1 MIQKGSQYR
10 LGFEGHPPEVS
21 IYSSVLEEPGIHLRT
36 ATVAAF
42 APPKEGHTVLAAW
55 QAMEA
60 FLAESELEKKPVAD
74 LFAQLQ
80 QPPFGIKMGVLP
92 ILFTALVLAYDTE
105 VAIYEDSIFV
115 PEISAD
121 LLERLI
127 KSADKFE
134 IRRYRIEGV
143 RREVFDQMAAVLG
156 SAPKQDINLVEL
168 MRPMYRF
175 FNRLPAYTRQTKT
188 LGPIAQS
195 VREALF
201 AAREPDDLLFS
212 ALPLACG
219 VQPFLD
225 DNPAPEAVAMFFKAW
240 KSALLEL
247 QKAYDDLLGELRGLL
262 FQALSVTEM
271 KGREAIQCRASDV
284 LDHCVDAR
292 LRAFVLHLA
301 DDNLEDAQWVEA
313 IGTMV
318 VGKVPRAWS
327 DNDKAQFEIKMAEL
341 VRSFR
346 HILLLVN
353 EHSYQQKQSG
363 STGEVI
369 RIGVADLYS
378 GDMEEIV
385 SVGPADQTKLAE
397 LMIAIENA
405 METSRHL
412 PDEKL
417 MLAALAKVARKYLEK
432 TSGERVHER
441 PTVLAENR
449 HG

>member
-1 MIQKGSQYR
+1 
-10 LGFEGHPPEVS
+10 
-21 IYSSVLEEPGIHLRT
+21 
-36 ATVAAF
+36 
-42 APPKEGHTVLAAW
+42 
-55 QAMEA
+55 MEA
-60 FLAESELEKKPVAD
+60 FLASSKLEKKPVAD
-74 LFAQLQ
+74 LFFQLQ
-80 QPPFGIKMGVLP
+80 QPPYGIKLGVLP
-92 ILFTALVLAYDTE
+92 ILFTALLSAYDAE
-105 VAIYEDSIFV
+105 VAIYEDGIFI
-115 PEISAD
+115 PELSAD

-143 RREVFDQMAAVLG
+143 RREVFEKMAAVLG
-156 SAPKQDINLVEL
+156 SAPKEDINLVEL

-188 LGPIAQS
+188 LGPTAQS

-201 AAREPDDLLFS
+201 AAREPDDLLFR
-212 ALPLACG
+212 ALPVACG

-225 DNPAPEAVAMFFKAW
+225 DNPEPETVASFFKAW

-247 QKAYDDLLGELRGLL
+247 QKAYDDLLGDLRDLL
-262 FQALSVTEM
+262 FQALSATGT
-271 KGREAIQCRASDV
+271 KGRETIQLRASDV
-284 LDHCVDAR
+284 LGHCVDAR

-318 VGKVPRAWS
+318 VGKVPRAWK

-353 EHSYQQKQSG
+353 ERSHQQKRSG
-363 STGEVI
+363 SAGEVI

-378 GDMEEIV
+378 GDLEEIV
-385 SVGPADQTKLAE
+385 SVSPAEQPNLAE
-397 LMIAIENA
+397 LMITIETA
-405 METSRHL
+405 VETSSYW
-412 PDEKL
+412 PDERFI
-417 MLAALAKVARKYLEK
+417 LAALASVARKYLKK
-432 TSGERVHER
+432 TSGERAQER
-441 PTVLAENR
+441 STVLAENR